1 MNRPDYAFLL
11 DETASN
17 DHITARFP
25 RTSREAFG
33 HHHPQPRLQHHLT
46 FLPRQRGGWLGLLVA
61 AAILAAFALA

>member
-17 DHITARFP
+17 DPITARFP

-33 HHHPQPRLQHHLT
+33 HHSQPRLSHDIT
-46 FLPRQRGGWLGLLVA
+46 FLPRQRGGWLAIAAVVA
-61 AAILAAFALA
+61 ALIVFAIRN